1 MDEREHDA
9 GLRPLQLQFVEAYM
23 ALGSV
28 PEAAALVGVDRTT
41 GWRWSQT
48 TAVAREI
55 SMRTEEQASRGRAAI
70 HARQDA
76 AWAKVD
82 ELLSRGDKPIQA
94 RMAMWLIELPLKHAA
109 DKGKSLADLQLD
121 AFERE
126 LFAQSS
132 EEVKV
137 Q

>member
-1 MDEREHDA
+1 MDELQHDA

-41 GWRWSQT
+41 GWRWSHMP
-48 TAVAREI
+48 AVAREI

-76 AWAKVD
+76 AWATVD
-82 ELLSRGDKPIQA
+82 DLLSRAAKPIQA
-94 RMAMWLIELPLKHAA
+94 RVAMWLIELQLKQAA
-109 DKGKSLADLQLD
+109 NTGKSLADLQLD
-121 AFERE
+121 AFERQ
-126 LFAQSS
+126 LFAQSP
-132 EEVKV
+132 EEVTA